1 MAVSELVIR
10 FEVSDDGYPGSLI
23 CFEYEGKRWC
33 AYYIEPVEFIEAELR
48 EAGFP
53 EHVIKFIINFLIR
66 YGRVDLP
73 ELDDEEIPDP
83 AEEDWII

>member
-1 MAVSELVIR
+1 MSELVIR

-33 AYYIEPVEFIEAELR
+33 AYYIEAVEFVETELR

-53 EHVIKFIINFLIR
+53 EHVIRFIINFLVWQD
-66 YGRVDLP
+66 RVDIP
-73 ELDDEEIPDP
+73 ELYEDEEIPDP
-83 AEEDWII
+83 LEEEEWII